1 MRKNVH
7 IVAQGKGGVG
17 KTFICWLAAQY
28 LRETHGEEAVSFA
41 DSDPVN
47 KSFAAFRGL
56 DAISLDLF
64 SEDHRNVEPGD
75 FEKVFE
81 FIQASRRPD
90 ILIDTGASN
99 FLPLYTFLSADQAD
113 QMLADTQCNLILHVP
128 VCGGESRTEC
138 LQRLQIMLD
147 NIPNARFV
155 VWINNYPAE
164 VFPKNKTEDPS
175 SREPEKFEETGY
187 FQKYKDRIE
196 GIVNLPHFPDDST
209 GKTLKLLTKSLLTF
223 SEFDKLGGGA
233 SIPKLQGVAITY
245 LQKFRAKQVKQR
257 LWNLMKPLFG
267 HLDKFKDDSMS
278 FAVIDHGSSDEGGVY
293 VPGSAAPAQEG
304 DGFDEAAAEELYD
317 DDNDLGGGEEE

>member
-28 LRETHGEEAVSFA
+28 LRESHGEDGVSFA

-99 FLPLYTFLSADQAD
+99 FVPLYTFLSEDQAD
-113 QMLADTQCNLILHVP
+113 QMLADTQCNLFMHVP
-128 VCGGESRTEC
+128 VCGGENRTEC

-147 NIPNARFV
+147 NIPNAKFV
-155 VWINNYPAE
+155 VWINNYPVT
-164 VFPKNKTEDPS
+164 VFPKNRTDDPA
-175 SREPEKFEETGY
+175 SREPEKFEETVL
-187 FQKYKDRIE
+187 FQKYRDRIE
-196 GIVNLPHFPDDST
+196 GVVPLPHFPDDST
-209 GKTLKLLTKSLLTF
+209 GKTLKLVTKSLLTF
-223 SEFDKLGGGA
+223 AEFEKLGDGA
-233 SIPKLQGVAITY
+233 SIPKLDGVAITY
-245 LQKFRAKQVKQR
+245 LQKFRAKQVKAR
-257 LWNLMKPLFG
+257 LWGLLKPLFD

-278 FAVIDHGSSDEGGVY
+278 FAVIDHGAAGSEEVY
-293 VPGSAAPAQEG
+293 VPGGEAQATG
-304 DGFDEAAAEELYD
+304 VDGGFEEAAAADED
-317 DDNDLGGGEEE
+317 DYGDGEE